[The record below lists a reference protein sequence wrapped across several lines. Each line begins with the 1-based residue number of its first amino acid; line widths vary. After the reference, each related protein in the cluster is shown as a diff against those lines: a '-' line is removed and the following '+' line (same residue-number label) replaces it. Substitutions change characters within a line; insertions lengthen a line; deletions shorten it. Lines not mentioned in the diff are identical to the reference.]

1 MVIMSR
7 GAFTATAA
15 SSLVLAADTS
25 RTLVVLQRYAG
36 HVMYVGIGV
45 VPVAAAG
52 IALTTDNPVIT
63 IDEPGL
69 AQQAIHVICA
79 AAETGTGG
87 YQTL

>member
-1 MVIMSR
+1 MAR
-7 GAFTATAA
+7 GAFTATAVVA
-15 SSLVLAADTS
+15 KVLSADNS

-36 HVMYVGIGV
+36 HTMYVGIGE
-45 VPVAAAG
+45 VPVSAVG

-69 AQQAIHVICA
+69 AQQAIYVICA